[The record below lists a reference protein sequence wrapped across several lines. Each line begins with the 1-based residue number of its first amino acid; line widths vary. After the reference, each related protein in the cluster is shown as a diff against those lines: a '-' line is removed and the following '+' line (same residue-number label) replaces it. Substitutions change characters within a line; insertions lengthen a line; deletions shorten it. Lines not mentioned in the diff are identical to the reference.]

1 MPTNGFAFIGRKP
14 ELSPVAFESE
24 LQRTAK
30 GLAKLDGIIR
40 CLLHRVI
47 DDSQLGIDHARGHVS
62 IDAFAELAFENSLG
76 QDKVIG
82 QMRAGW
88 TDMGLDD
95 LCATF
100 GFVTCHKNVVIPI
113 DDALAARSTKRMSVI
128 TRRSSIDHATFVSEW
143 TGRHAR
149 DVPALPRIA
158 GYNQNIVTGRFGQAM
173 SEATANELPADG
185 IVELWFPDKAAIL
198 RAFASPQAD
207 ITQTHAKSFL
217 QTITTFLVETQP
229 LS

>member
-1 MPTNGFAFIGRKP
+1 MLINGFAFIGRKP
-14 ELSPVAFESE
+14 EMSPVLFESE
-24 LQRTAK
+24 LPRAAK
-30 GLAKLDGIIR
+30 GLTKLDGIAR
-40 CLLHRVI
+40 GLLHRVV

-62 IDAFAELAFENSLG
+62 IDAFAELIFESSLG
-76 QDKVIG
+76 QDEAIG
-82 QMRAGW
+82 QMRARW
-88 TDMGLDD
+88 TDIGLDD

-100 GFVTCHKNVVIPI
+100 GFVTCRKNIVIPI
-113 DDALAARSTKRMSVI
+113 DDALAAQSTKRMSII
-128 TRRSSIDHATFVSEW
+128 TRRPSIDHALFVSEW
-143 TGRHAR
+143 TGKHAR

-158 GYNQNIVTGRFGQAM
+158 GYSQNIVTGRFGQAA

-185 IVELWFPDKAAIL
+185 IVELWFPDKEAII